1 MTIEELIRLL
11 ESYPPDMRVVVSS
24 YEEGYDD
31 LSPEQVSVV
40 KIELDAGTHEWEGQ
54 HGEYG
59 GSGDNRLSDAL
70 VLRRMSN

>member
-11 ESYPPDMRVVVSS
+11 ESYSPDMRVVVNG

-31 LSPEQVSVV
+31 LSPEQVNVV
-40 KIELDAGTHEWEGQ
+40 KIELDTGTREWEGQ
-54 HGEYG
+54 HGEYE

-70 VLRRMSN
+70 VLRRVSN